1 MFDGSQTAPPMRVL
15 SIQQPYAQLVVR
27 GVKRLEV
34 RTWATDFRGRIA
46 IHASAAVPSHD
57 IERESKTNRELG
69 ECFAEQGW
77 EHREDLKRLPRSAII
92 GTVELTG
99 VHLGR
104 DVHAQ
109 KTDQFAWNSFSDLLE
124 LATRDPLTGHLHP
137 LRTSTRPLP
146 VTTPMDEYVWAFVR
160 PVEIEPI
167 TDVTGKLNLWTLPDD
182 LSRQVAE
189 GEARSMIGEWDPPP
203 VDRAKRKKSMA
214 AWRLLWTSMLER
226 EVDRMEENFQLNREL
241 GRLQFPDRDFEDAYL
256 MAMLHYARDR
266 GVDLLDENNR
276 APFPV
281 DPHIRRLFDGR
292 EAVPEREFDVA
303 VRRYIRDEAA
313 RMREEKWVRER
324 RPRLVA
330 MLAALRKE
338 AEKRPALAADI
349 EVTME
354 IAIRGLAEAQDEND
368 LEYELPTEKKT
379 DQFGVERMPDF

>member
-1 MFDGSQTAPPMRVL
+1 MRVL

-34 RTWATDFRGRIA
+34 RTWTTDFRGRIA

-77 EHREDLKRLPRSAII
+77 ENREDLKKLPRSAII

-109 KTDQFAWNSFSDLLE
+109 TTGQFAWNSFSDLLE
-124 LATRDPLTGHLHP
+124 LATRDPLTGHLRP
-137 LRTSTRPLP
+137 ISTSVRPLP

-167 TDVTGKLNLWTLPDD
+167 TEVTGKLNLWTMPEGLA
-182 LSRQVAE
+182 RQVAE

-214 AWRLLWTSMLER
+214 AWRLLWTSVLER
-226 EVDRMEENFQLNREL
+226 DVDRMEENFLLNRES

-256 MAMLHYARDR
+256 MAMLKYARER
-266 GVDLLDENNR
+266 GVDILNEHNQS
-276 APFPV
+276 PIPV
-281 DPHIRRLFDGR
+281 DAHIRRLFDGR
-292 EAVPEREFDVA
+292 EAVPELEFDVA

-313 RMREEKWVRER
+313 RMREEKWVKER

-330 MLAALRKE
+330 MLAVLRKE
-338 AEKRPALAADI
+338 AEKRPSLAAEIDL
-349 EVTME
+349 TMFN
-354 IAIRGLAEAQDEND
+354 AIRGLAEAQERNDDE
-368 LEYELPTEKKT
+368 YQLPTEKES
-379 DQFGVERMPDF
+379 DELDPDRLPDL